1 MQISELV
8 RRADVPLATVKFY
21 IREGMLPAGRSTGA
35 RRADYDQEHL
45 DRLRLIRSM
54 TVAAGL
60 PLHQVKQ
67 ILRIIDH
74 PDGGVYE
81 TLGRA
86 VEVLAGAK
94 ETSEA
99 HGDEAPAVTQGA
111 TYPRARAAV
120 AGLGEAYARSSEH
133 VAAFAQLDRAL
144 LAAEEAGLPADPAR
158 LRVYGE
164 HVAAIARA
172 EITQMPA
179 GDRQAAVQYA
189 VLGTALYEPVLTALR
204 RLAHQNLA
212 ADLPGAPASA
222 RLGPPAS

>member
-35 RRADYDQEHL
+35 RRAEYDQEHL

-60 PLHQVKQ
+60 PLHQVRQ

-74 PDGGVYE
+74 PDRGVYE

-86 VEVLAGAK
+86 VEVLAGAT
-94 ETSEA
+94 ETTETRA
-99 HGDEAPAVTQGA
+99 PEAPVATGA
-111 TYPRARAAV
+111 AIHPRARAAV
-120 AGLGEAYARSSEH
+120 AQLGDAYARSSEH
-133 VAAFAQLDRAL
+133 LAAFAQLDRAL

-172 EITQMPA
+172 EVAQMPA

-212 ADLPGAPASA
+212 ADLPDA
-222 RLGPPAS
+222 PPAARIDPPAP